1 MVLRFLA
8 VYAILMV
15 IVYSIIPYKTPWC
28 MLSFLHA
35 LIVLAGVGAVAV
47 IRAMRILPLR
57 IGAALLLLLGT
68 WNLYIQ
74 ASRSVT
80 TFNCDGRNP
89 YVYAHS
95 VRDVVRLGETIER
108 LAEVHPAGHD
118 MLIRVITPNYWP
130 LPWYLRGFNEVG
142 YWDTLPENCDAA
154 VIITSLD
161 LHEDLVNRLSGD
173 YFTTLH
179 GLRPDVV
186 MPVLISQTL
195 WERRLERIHEDILH
209 SAPQRE

>member
-1 MVLRFLA
+1 
-8 VYAILMV
+8 
-15 IVYSIIPYKTPWC
+15 

-35 LIVLAGVGAVAV
+35 LIVLAGVGAVPV

-57 IGAALLLLLGT
+57 IGAALLLLFGA
-68 WNLYIQ
+68 WNLYTQ

-80 TFNCDGRNP
+80 TFNCDRRNP

-95 VRDVVRLGETIER
+95 VRDVVRLAETIER
-108 LAEVHPAGHD
+108 LAEVHPAGHE
-118 MLIRVITPNYWP
+118 MLIRVITPDYWP
-130 LPWYLRGFNEVG
+130 LPWYLRRFNRVG
-142 YWDTLPENCDAA
+142 YWDSLLGDCDAP

-161 LHEDLVNRLSGD
+161 LHVDLVDRLSGD

-186 MPVLISQTL
+186 MPVLVERSL
-195 WERRLERIHEDILH
+195 WNRYVDSRRDRFVNPT
-209 SAPQRE
+209 SPRRRPP